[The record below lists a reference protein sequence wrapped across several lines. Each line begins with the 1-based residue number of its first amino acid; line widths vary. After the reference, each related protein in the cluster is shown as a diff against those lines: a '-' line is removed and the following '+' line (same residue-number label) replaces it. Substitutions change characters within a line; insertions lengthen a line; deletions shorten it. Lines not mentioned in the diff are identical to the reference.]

1 MSNTTEISDAARTIQ
16 VTNLLESYFDALYES
31 DEQKMAGIF
40 HRNGIYATADES
52 PLLYRD
58 KETYLSV
65 LSKRESPRS
74 RGEARRDVI
83 DSIEFAG
90 KNTACAKVRC
100 SIGKSDFVD
109 YLTLVKDQGRWQII
123 AKVFQIDA
131 LEAS

>member
-1 MSNTTEISDAARTIQ
+1 MSNNTEISDAARTIQ
-16 VTNLLESYFDALYES
+16 VTNLLGSYFDALYES

-40 HRNGIYATADES
+40 HTNGVYATADES

-83 DSIEFAG
+83 DSVEFAG
-90 KNTACAKVRC
+90 KNTARAKVRC
-100 SIGKSDFVD
+100 SIGTNDFVD

-123 AKVFQIDA
+123 AKVFQIDSR
-131 LEAS
+131 EKK